1 MTAQAASA
9 PSTPTV
15 PPAPSAQR
23 LLTVEHLAVSYRG
36 IAAVNGITFH
46 VDAGELVGIIGP
58 NGAGKSSTMH
68 ALVGA
73 VRASATTL
81 EFDGQRLVGQP
92 TERIARRGIALVPEG
107 HNVFGRL
114 TVRENLRL
122 GSTARPSST
131 GLADDLKWVLSLF
144 PILEE
149 FGDRQAGLL
158 SGGQQQQLAIGRALL
173 AAPKLLALDEPSLGL
188 SPTAVDTVFASIERI
203 RARGTAVLL
212 VEQRAQQTVAAADRT
227 HVLSEGRITMTL
239 GPDDAQDS
247 TLLMKAYLGS

>member
-1 MTAQAASA
+1 MTAA
-9 PSTPTV
+9 
-15 PPAPSAQR
+15 PAPTR
-23 LLTVEHLAVSYRG
+23 LLTVDHLTVSYRG
-36 IAAVNGITFH
+36 VRAVNGVSCH

-58 NGAGKSSTMH
+58 NGAGKSSFMH

-73 VRASATTL
+73 VRAQATAL
-81 EFDGQRLVGQP
+81 EFAGAATLGVP
-92 TERIARRGIALVPEG
+92 TERIARSGLALVPEG

-122 GSTARPSST
+122 GSTARASSA
-131 GLADDLKWVLSLF
+131 GLDEDLAWVHSLF
-144 PILEE
+144 PILDE
-149 FGDRQAGLL
+149 FADRQAGLL

-173 AAPKLLALDEPSLGL
+173 AAPRLLALDEPSLGL

-203 RARGTAVLL
+203 RERGTAVLL

-239 GPDDAQDS
+239 GPADAQDS
-247 TLLMKAYLGS
+247 ALLMKAYLGS

>member
-1 MTAQAASA
+1 MS
-9 PSTPTV
+9 PETPGG
-15 PPAPSAQR
+15 R
-23 LLTVEHLAVSYRG
+23 ILTVEDLTVSYRG
-36 IAAVNGITFH
+36 ITAVGGLSFH

-68 ALVGA
+68 AIVGA
-73 VRASATTL
+73 VRANATTL
-81 EFDGQRLVGQP
+81 NFAGERVLGLP
-92 TERIARRGIALVPEG
+92 TERIARRGIALVQEG

-122 GSTARPSST
+122 GSTARANSA
-131 GLADDLKWVLSLF
+131 GLDDDLRWVLSLF

-173 AAPKLLALDEPSLGL
+173 AAPRLLALDEPSLGL
-188 SPTAVDTVFASIERI
+188 SPTAVDTVFASIEAI

-227 HVLSEGRITMTL
+227 YVLSEGRITMTL
-239 GPDDAQDS
+239 SPEDAQDS
-247 TLLMKAYLGS
+247 ALLMKAYLGS